1 MDSLLF
7 LAYRK
12 KLRTCLVCDSAEPRL
27 HSFVDIVLSDGQA
40 STTFYAYLRS
50 RDASPVRSVRPC
62 RNVSVHEPRR
72 SRCDSV
78 FPTICQSRWFIQNVP
93 RFLWR
98 GARIVIKYSPC
109 DTWASLHDFPAPP
122 EHSPHRS
129 TRIHSNAVVVPPEAN
144 PLSRLVD
151 FINVHTQMPGNQN
164 IAKMAL

>member
-1 MDSLLF
+1 M
-7 LAYRK
+7 
-12 KLRTCLVCDSAEPRL
+12 CDSAEPAEPRL
-27 HSFVDIVLSDGQA
+27 HSFGDMVLIDGQP
-40 STTFYAYLRS
+40 STRFCANLRS
-50 RDASPVRSVRPC
+50 RDASPVSVRPC
-62 RNVSVHEPRR
+62 PNVAVHELRR